1 MFALKKFLK
10 HRDSRAAF
18 DRIKKMGAV
27 GIPCIVVDGEEF
39 YFEDQIEQVHK
50 LIVEHLIKNNKQNTR
65 IDDVCGSGPVKIG

>member
-39 YFEDQIEQVHK
+39 YFEDQIEEFLK
-50 LIVEHLIKNNKQNTR
+50 
-65 IDDVCGSGPVKIG
+65 SVK